1 MIIEMLSSQGFV
13 FEALLWLDVLTEVVQ
28 AAFPNLLEMMKKEED
43 AK

>member
-13 FEALLWLDVLTEVVQ
+13 FEALLWLDVVTEVVQ
-28 AAFPNLLEMMKKEED
+28 AFPNLLEMMKKEED